1 MSFFCCT
8 FVPDFV
14 FYIRQGMKKILS
26 LVLCAGIIASCAMM
40 MVSCGISKLTPEEK
54 AARKAAEQERVK
66 EAVIGRHFRINVTS
80 MTPLRAETFDL
91 PGGCWIK
98 IDSTMVDCSIPYMGL
113 DDFPHFKTR
122 GEIRM
127 DSKLEFTAE
136 TENYIVELD
145 PSGQTI
151 LVAFKTEF
159 RGSDYTFQI
168 NIDDVNQAR
177 IRVVPEDRDEITYE
191 GDLYDTKE

>member
-1 MSFFCCT
+1 
-8 FVPDFV
+8 
-14 FYIRQGMKKILS
+14 MKKILS
-26 LVLCAGIIASCAMM
+26 LVVCAGIIASCAMM

-54 AARKAAEQERVK
+54 EARKAALQERVK
-66 EAVIGRHFRINVTS
+66 EAVIGRHYRINVTS
-80 MTPLRAETFDL
+80 MTPLRAEPFDV

-98 IDSTMVDCSIPYMGL
+98 IDSAMVDCNIPYMGL

-127 DSKLEFTAE
+127 DSRLEFTAA

-145 PSGQTI
+145 PNGQTTF
-151 LVAFKTEF
+151 VTFKTEF

-168 NIDDVNQAR
+168 TIEDVNQAR
-177 IRVVPEDRDEITYE
+177 VRVIPQDRDEITYE